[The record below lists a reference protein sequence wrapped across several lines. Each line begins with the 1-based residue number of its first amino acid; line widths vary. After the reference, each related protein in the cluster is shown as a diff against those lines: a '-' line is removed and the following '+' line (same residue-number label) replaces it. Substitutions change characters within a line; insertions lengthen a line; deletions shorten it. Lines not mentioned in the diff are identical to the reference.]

1 MIFWKTCFGIR
12 SGRAHYNFHPRMYA
26 EIAQWRRLFVNTTL
40 NCHFLS
46 FTFLDA
52 YWLQHEVLEGY
63 WWQEAAF

>member
-1 MIFWKTCFGIR
+1 
-12 SGRAHYNFHPRMYA
+12 MYA